1 MKSISYYTKMAFQ
14 MSQQIS
20 INEGRNV
27 VGTFQYAS
35 LQIYKWIK
43 EKFPSMG
50 LPEKVCSYNRNNSTL
65 SVDVIYNWESRY
77 FCMKTIHPDISV
89 AGRTWTTEAEIA
101 EINGILKIGVK
112 NYYSTIDAVQAD
124 YVDFSVPSF
133 VWTIYNRIGYKD
145 GELCNGKLILVDNE
159 DKFIKFKKAL
169 EDDDRRLPIVVVT
182 QKKSGDAELMKYFEA
197 RDGYLLDG
205 EKLAKDLT
213 LVAHV
218 IYLPTEYA
226 YKLSV
231 EVGKQWSVYDG
242 AVRTYYA
249 GIDFESS
256 DYLEHPLQ
264 VAEKIMAACY
274 TSESQEDYTGGHAFR
289 HILAHNL
296 KKHLVNERY
305 DWGDWGFKFFF
316 RANKEILREKLSD
329 AEKDN
334 NLDKEIYKMQI
345 KDLEAQNDTL
355 NSLLASG
362 DIEIKKLE
370 SQINQLKQNRVYL
383 DTQIYELKKKLKNQ
397 KKEVEFPSKYNDMVG
412 WIEENYQAQIYL
424 HPRAVRAL
432 KSAEFE
438 DVRLVYQAVQILAE
452 FYYNKRLGLVTEEEY
467 QEELGKLSLKD
478 EKATSAVSAGEQG
491 DEYYV
496 TIGDKKH
503 LLERHLT
510 NGVSREKRY
519 CLRIYFYWDDDRNQ
533 VVIGSLPAHLN
544 IRSSN

>member
-1 MKSISYYTKMAFQ
+1 
-14 MSQQIS
+14 
-20 INEGRNV
+20 
-27 VGTFQYAS
+27 
-35 LQIYKWIK
+35 
-43 EKFPSMG
+43 
-50 LPEKVCSYNRNNSTL
+50 
-65 SVDVIYNWESRY
+65 
-77 FCMKTIHPDISV
+77 
-89 AGRTWTTEAEIA
+89 
-101 EINGILKIGVK
+101 
-112 NYYSTIDAVQAD
+112 
-124 YVDFSVPSF
+124 
-133 VWTIYNRIGYKD
+133 
-145 GELCNGKLILVDNE
+145 
-159 DKFIKFKKAL
+159 
-169 EDDDRRLPIVVVT
+169 
-182 QKKSGDAELMKYFEA
+182 
-197 RDGYLLDG
+197 
-205 EKLAKDLT
+205 
-213 LVAHV
+213 
-218 IYLPTEYA
+218 
-226 YKLSV
+226 
-231 EVGKQWSVYDG
+231 
-242 AVRTYYA
+242 
-249 GIDFESS
+249 
-256 DYLEHPLQ
+256 
-264 VAEKIMAACY
+264 
-274 TSESQEDYTGGHAFR
+274 
-289 HILAHNL
+289 
-296 KKHLVNERY
+296 
-305 DWGDWGFKFFF
+305 
-316 RANKEILREKLSD
+316 
-329 AEKDN
+329 
-334 NLDKEIYKMQI
+334 MQI

-478 EKATSAVSAGEQG
+478 EKATSAISAGEQG

-496 TIGDKKH
+496 TIGGKKH

-510 NGVSREKRY
+510 NRVSREKRY